1 MVTTVPR
8 TGLSAGRLRTDFRVA
23 ARKWCGG
30 PLRTAPSRLEFLL
43 QTLDVPVE
51 VLLVALQ
58 LLDATLG
65 LIQLLAQLLVL
76 ILQLYRIPP
85 RRFGRLHPFQSNRGA
100 RICPVL
106 FRRNPSFT
114 GSRNPLNKYP
124 QRSCGGLGNIIPDV
138 LRTRSVRC
146 SPRSM
151 RRVSTG

>member
-1 MVTTVPR
+1 MKGLTPATTSGRRTPR
-8 TGLSAGRLRTDFRVA
+8 ELPPPGVLMIAFRVA

-76 ILQLYRIPP
+76 ILQLYRISP
-85 RRFGRLHPFQSNRGA
+85 RRFGPLHPFQCNRGA
-100 RICPVL
+100 RICSVL
-106 FRRNPSFT
+106 FR
-114 GSRNPLNKYP
+114 
-124 QRSCGGLGNIIPDV
+124 
-138 LRTRSVRC
+138 
-146 SPRSM
+146 
-151 RRVSTG
+151 

>member
-8 TGLSAGRLRTDFRVA
+8 AGLSAGRLRTDFRVA

-76 ILQLYRIPP
+76 ILQIYRIPP

-106 FRRNPSFT
+106 FRRNPTFT
-114 GSRNPLNKYP
+114 GSRNPLNKY
-124 QRSCGGLGNIIPDV
+124 RNSSCRPFC
-138 LRTRSVRC
+138 LRLLLKRTLKRQA
-146 SPRSM
+146 
-151 RRVSTG
+151 GK

>member
-8 TGLSAGRLRTDFRVA
+8 AGLSAGRLRTDFRVA

-85 RRFGRLHPFQSNRGA
+85 RWFGRLHPFQSNRVA

-106 FRRNPSFT
+106 FRCNPTFT
-114 GSRNPLNKYP
+114 GSRNPLNKYENRP
-124 QRSCGGLGNIIPDV
+124 RHETL
-138 LRTRSVRC
+138 LRWSIVGR
-146 SPRSM
+146 
-151 RRVSTG
+151 

>member
-8 TGLSAGRLRTDFRVA
+8 AGLSAGRLRTDFRVA

-76 ILQLYRIPP
+76 ILQR
-85 RRFGRLHPFQSNRGA
+85 RLHPFQSNRGA
-100 RICPVL
+100 RICPVV
-106 FRRNPSFT
+106 FRRNPTFT
-114 GSRNPLNKYP
+114 GSR
-124 QRSCGGLGNIIPDV
+124 
-138 LRTRSVRC
+138 
-146 SPRSM
+146 
-151 RRVSTG
+151 